1 MKIYREVLHEV
12 LDSMPVVPPEA
23 GGIIGG
29 KDGKV
34 CIWAYDAGCFE
45 KGCAYWPDVDFLNS
59 VIAIW
64 METGYEFIGILH
76 VHFGGSKALSDG
88 DKKYIEKIM
97 ESMPDSI
104 ERLYFPIV
112 VQPEKRFISY
122 IAYWNMLG
130 ELEIATDEI
139 EICQ

>member
-59 VIAIW
+59 VLRLRHRLRHKDRGRLRQEQDRDIHRHHSRRRRR
-64 METGYEFIGILH
+64 GYRMH
-76 VHFGGSKALSDG
+76 
-88 DKKYIEKIM
+88 
-97 ESMPDSI
+97 P
-104 ERLYFPIV
+104 R
-112 VQPEKRFISY
+112 
-122 IAYWNMLG
+122 
-130 ELEIATDEI
+130 T
-139 EICQ
+139 